1 MKEAITWQKQK
12 QKQQKQK
19 QVSCICQFKIF
30 VFTKL
35 NYLVTFP
42 QNLILLCEFNESE
55 DPVIFEKKLPIWI

>member
-1 MKEAITWQKQK
+1 MAETETETTETETETSA
-12 QKQQKQK
+12 
-19 QVSCICQFKIF
+19 SCICQFKIF